1 MEKNSSKIKED
12 NLFKGYHT
20 QELITSNKSLW
31 EEQFRCCDKLQEYN
45 NTKPSDIKT
54 RQKLI
59 KEMFAEVG
67 ENCFIEIP
75 FHANWGGKHVHI
87 GNNFYSNFNLT
98 LVDDTHIYIG
108 NDVLCAPNV
117 TICTSS
123 HPIDPELRRKGYF
136 FNRPV
141 KIGNNVWIGSGTT
154 ILPGVSIGDN
164 TVIGAMSCV
173 TKDIPANVVA
183 FGNPCR
189 VQREIGDYDK
199 EIYFKG
205 HKINYDNVE

>member
-1 MEKNSSKIKED
+1 MEKNFSKPKED

-123 HPIDPELRRKGYF
+123 HPINPELRK
-136 FNRPV
+136 
-141 KIGNNVWIGSGTT
+141 
-154 ILPGVSIGDN
+154 
-164 TVIGAMSCV
+164 
-173 TKDIPANVVA
+173 KDIFLIGQLKLVIM
-183 FGNPCR
+183 FGL
-189 VQREIGDYDK
+189 VLEQLFYQVLVLEI
-199 EIYFKG
+199 IQ
-205 HKINYDNVE
+205 